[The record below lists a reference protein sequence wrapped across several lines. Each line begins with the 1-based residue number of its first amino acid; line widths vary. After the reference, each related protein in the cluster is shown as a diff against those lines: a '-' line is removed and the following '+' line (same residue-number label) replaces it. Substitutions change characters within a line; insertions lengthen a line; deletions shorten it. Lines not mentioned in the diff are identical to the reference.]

1 MHMTRVRMSVGKLAE
16 QGLAILLLA
25 AGGCASDEPAE
36 SNKPVTL
43 VYYRH
48 DDVAVA
54 AADQVAF
61 DAYTKAHPN
70 VTFEVK
76 VVNYNAL
83 LALLE
88 SDFATG
94 VLKADLIS
102 VPPSYACGYAAR
114 LTAIPESTLSMAQ
127 ARDAFLAAPLDGAI
141 CDGALMGFPREYNL
155 EYGGILVNM
164 KRYRDKLPGR
174 SPRDWKTWEDV
185 VSDAKQL
192 TEYDAD
198 GKVTVAGL
206 EFRHRDPIK
215 HILLALIL
223 QQGGA
228 FWNADHSAFAFNT
241 PETRTA
247 LQWMAD
253 AALVHKYLNLDA
265 PPPRWWALALVE
277 EKAAMVYTGTWGNAV
292 ATQTAAMQGKPVEL
306 EYFMHP
312 PFFGTEHKFVQNS
325 GWALVVPRNSE
336 HAAVALDVARF
347 LTTDPGTV
355 AAWSKTAGS
364 ISPLRAQTTP
374 EALAPDPIKSSIQ
387 PLLDKGSWVG
397 YMAPKTLTETRDS
410 WLNNTLAAMRGLIKG
425 ADGTDQPF
433 TAEQAAL
440 KIDQECND
448 SLMRSRGH

>member
-1 MHMTRVRMSVGKLAE
+1 MTRARISLGKLVE
-16 QGLAILLLA
+16 HGLALMLLA
-25 AGGCASDEPAE
+25 AGGCGSDETAE
-36 SNKPVTL
+36 TSKPVTL

-54 AADQVAF
+54 AADKVAF

-114 LTAIPESTLSMAQ
+114 LTAIPESTISAAQ
-127 ARDAFLAAPLDGAI
+127 ARDTFLAAPLDGVT
-141 CDGALMGFPREYNL
+141 CQGTLMGLPREYNL
-155 EYGGILVNM
+155 EYGGILVNI
-164 KRYRDKLPGR
+164 KRYRDKLPNK
-174 SPRDWKTWEDV
+174 SPRDWKTWDDV
-185 VSDAKQL
+185 LSDAKAL

-215 HILLALIL
+215 HIFLALIL
-223 QQGGA
+223 QQPNGA
-228 FWNADHSAFAFNT
+228 FWNADHTAFAFNT
-241 PETRTA
+241 PEARTA
-247 LQWMAD
+247 IQWMAD
-253 AALVHKYLNLDA
+253 AALVHKYLNLEA

-277 EKAAMVYTGTWGNAV
+277 DKAAMVYTGTWGNAV
-292 ATQTAAMQGKPVEL
+292 ATQTAAMQGKTTDFA
-306 EYFMHP
+306 YFMHP

-325 GWALVVPRNSE
+325 GWGLVVPKNSE
-336 HAAVALDVARF
+336 HAAVALEVARF
-347 LTTDPGTV
+347 MTTDPPTV
-355 AAWSKTAGS
+355 AEWSKLAGS

-374 EALAPDPIKSSIQ
+374 EALASDPIKSSIQ
-387 PLLDKGSWVG
+387 PLLDKGRWVG
-397 YMAPKTLTETRDS
+397 YMSPKTLTETRDS

-440 KIDQECND
+440 KIDQECNE
-448 SLMRSRGH
+448 SLTRSRGR